1 MAIYEG
7 KVRIR
12 LHPVKGIILDKGV
25 PTSTLT
31 ADDAE
36 TIMLTMVE
44 AAKANNCGIDKWSMF
59 IPELAQ
65 SMTKSEVQ
73 IPVGKVLK
81 YMDDAEMREAVIR
94 TNKFGG
100 PRLDYCSV
108 EKTLRKSKI
117 MDIA

>member
-12 LHPVKGIILDKGV
+12 LHPVKGIFLDKGV

-65 SMTKSEVQ
+65 SMTKAEVQ